1 MNSVT
6 TMRKM
11 DNKSPMNN
19 IANSTQYKGSK
30 LTYKLNDIFLGFNE
44 DDNNLEID
52 KKTLK
57 LVNST

>member
-1 MNSVT
+1 
-6 TMRKM
+6 MRKM